1 MTGARTFVKNKARI
15 PRFSH
20 HMAAAL
26 RLLLPLMLLAPVAA
40 YAQTAAGTATDAP
53 ASDRTE
59 LMRELL
65 RLREDLA
72 RNLARIGQ
80 QVDEIDARI
89 AALEGKEKAPDTP
102 APGIA
107 RTTAPQTNAINAGTR
122 EEGGEQAP
130 EAPGSGV
137 VGAATRQANA
147 ISPGTREED
156 REQPLDEPSSS
167 VIRAAQQGNG
177 PDTRTA
183 AKTESPTYDG
193 SVLAPRRPGEA
204 EARSAASE
212 GTQPPYQPGPG
223 IILARGPMGE
233 ASLGLRGY
241 VRYLNGLPLDQVYTD
256 SFGRTFR
263 VDRRQDFQ
271 LNRLQILTRGWLFDP
286 KLRWSFYA
294 WTQNVSL
301 GDESQV
307 VVGGNMTYAFS
318 DALNVQVGIFSL
330 PSTRSTNQSFP
341 NWLRIDHRTMADE
354 YFRGSYSQG
363 ILAFGKLS
371 DTVAY
376 SAALTNN
383 LSTLAVSAD
392 ELDNLLNTYSL
403 ALWWMPTTGEY
414 GPGAGF
420 GDFEYHKDLATL
432 LGVRFTQSR
441 EDAQGQPAV
450 NDFENA
456 QIRLSDGTLL
466 FSPDPFDT
474 GGAIARASYAMLD
487 LDAGMKYR
495 GWSLDAEYF
504 IRWLT
509 DFKLARGTIPVS
521 NLYDHGFQA
530 QLSTM
535 LHRDELQAYV
545 SGSQI
550 FGEYGDPWDV
560 GYGLTYFPFDRKEVR
575 LNAQALYMNRSAVG
589 YTAIPY
595 SVGGT
600 GWVWTV
606 DFGYWF

>member
-1 MTGARTFVKNKARI
+1 LLVGLLT
-15 PRFSH
+15 P
-20 HMAAAL
+20 AAAH
-26 RLLLPLMLLAPVAA
+26 
-40 YAQTAAGTATDAP
+40 AQTSSGNSADASRSER
-53 ASDRTE
+53 AE
-59 LMRELL
+59 QLMQELL

-72 RNLARIGQ
+72 RSLERIGR
-80 QVDEIDARI
+80 QVEEIDARI
-89 AALEGKEKAPDTP
+89 AALEQDKEPELD
-102 APGIA
+102 APGQHIVRA
-107 RTTAPQTNAINAGTR
+107 SRMNEMDAQAG
-122 EEGGEQAP
+122 A
-130 EAPGSGV
+130 
-137 VGAATRQANA
+137 
-147 ISPGTREED
+147 REED
-156 REQPLDEPSSS
+156 REHARDEPVPSI
-167 VIRAAQQGNG
+167 VRASREAHERDAQIASREDANEQTPGYDG
-177 PDTRTA
+177 PVRTPRQTGARTA
-183 AKTESPTYDG
+183 MRDGARAPYD
-193 SVLAPRRPGEA
+193 
-204 EARSAASE
+204 
-212 GTQPPYQPGPG
+212 PGPG

-241 VRYLNGLPLDQVYTD
+241 VRYINGLPLDQLYTD
-256 SFGRTFR
+256 SFGRTFL

-301 GDESQV
+301 GDEAQV
-307 VVGGNMTYAFS
+307 VVGGNMTYAFNE
-318 DALNVQVGIFSL
+318 ALNVQAGIFSL

-363 ILAFGKLS
+363 LLAFGKLS
-371 DTVAY
+371 DTVSY

-383 LSTLAVSAD
+383 LSALGVSAD

-420 GDFEYHKDLATL
+420 GDYEYHEELATL
-432 LGVRFTQSR
+432 FGVRYTQSR

-456 QIRLSDGTLL
+456 QLRLSDGTLL

-474 GGAIARASYAMLD
+474 GGTISRASYAMLD
-487 LDAGMKYR
+487 LDAGVKYR
-495 GWSLDAEYF
+495 GWSFDAEYYF
-504 IRWLT
+504 RWLT
-509 DFKLARGTIPVS
+509 DFRLIRGTIPVS
-521 NLYDHGFQA
+521 SLYDHGFQA
-530 QLSTM
+530 QISTM
-535 LHRDELQAYV
+535 LHQEELQAYI
-545 SGSQI
+545 SGSKI
-550 FGEYGDPWDV
+550 YGEYGEPWDI

-575 LNAQALYMNRSAVG
+575 LNVQALYMDRSAVG